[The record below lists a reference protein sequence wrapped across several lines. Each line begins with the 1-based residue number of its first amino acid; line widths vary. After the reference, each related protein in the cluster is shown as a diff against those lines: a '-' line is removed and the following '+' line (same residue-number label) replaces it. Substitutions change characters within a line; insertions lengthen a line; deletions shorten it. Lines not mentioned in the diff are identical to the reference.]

1 MFYLNIL
8 KTERDVAIFETE
20 NSRRAYHLRWQLIAD
35 RNEQPN
41 RIQFDSSLSVSFG
54 LVGMT
59 SLDKNDWKVV
69 KLITRFA
76 YLCFT

>member
-35 RNEQPN
+35 RNERPN
-41 RIQFDSSLSVSFG
+41 IV
-54 LVGMT
+54 
-59 SLDKNDWKVV
+59 
-69 KLITRFA
+69 
-76 YLCFT
+76 